1 MEQSAFLL
9 LAVSAAVLFM
19 LVVALVAIDDALR
32 DRRRDP

>member
-9 LAVSAAVLFM
+9 LAVSAALVFM
-19 LVVALVAIDDALR
+19 LVVAAVAIDDALR

>member
-1 MEQSAFLL
+1 MEQSAFLV
-9 LAVSAAVLFM
+9 LAVGAALLFM